1 MNDNIYEQQLKYQA
15 LADKYNLLLKNSA
28 RKYLLDNQD
37 DTEKNLYK
45 NDRKQWEEKYNKE
58 INDYISKNSSVVAP
72 IAVNQI
78 KNTIDYSQN
87 LSYMFNKDYFNKTM
101 QLQNKNLSE
110 PQDFYKNYSYE
121 LFESA
126 VKNISNTH
134 INDVKDTSIIHS
146 YEQQPTSIST
156 NRLINSFKNIQ
167 NKDRLMYFDLETI
180 SGLNDN
186 GKQELSQ
193 ITDFTFK
200 LFDSSGKELKNY
212 SSIIGSNEEQYQ
224 EYLSVINK
232 IKRGE
237 SINNYEK
244 VMFDRLK
251 MTGNAKIDYSKI
263 DRGIVNFIS
272 FPSIKDVPGLDTESA
287 LKGASLLRNI
297 GIAQEKAPLID
308 YNGVKVKYWEQQLLS
323 ALDVV
328 IDNNFTIGGHNIKAF
343 DIPMINETLY
353 SKMQSEGAKTYVKSK
368 YRNGFNPKYIADTLV
383 AERLFGTLSDE
394 QVKVAKEINSTP
406 FTQETLVRTYFPDF
420 YDKHSAHTSSVDVEA
435 GAKLILQSGRYDI
448 IPEPTLIYSLDN
460 TPNELNENSIF
471 YQKHKNKSTKINSNE
486 IYLFYSPQGIKAQ
499 DYNVI
504 GFSNEFFNGNYHLQN
519 IPYSV
524 SKNKFNEEL
533 FAQPG
538 LQRGVAY
545 TLNTLKELNID
556 SELQE
561 KLYEVNP
568 KLNNQ
573 KLYSISLSPFVD
585 KKSTNLK
592 ALSPVNFIGTK
603 ENIENLLN
611 RLLYVAKKNID
622 GSWNVQ
628 DIPYDTLKQLKTYT
642 VKDKQIS
649 VNDFDRTEKSI
660 NKLKQIS
667 SHNIQ
672 NEYASRARRELSYK
686 KDSNLLKFVNAID
699 EYIETIST
707 KETTD
712 TQKKNLEQSFI
723 NQEIEKARSIELRK
737 RNGETIP
744 LNEYGL
750 IHKHLGWQT
759 KDKTAYNVYR
769 NTVDA
774 AISSIDYIRAN
785 KDIIE
790 TAIKYTN
797 EQNFSDP
804 NIRQQT
810 YAYFFNGLLAR
821 AEYLHGKE
829 SVNKKITAIPA
840 HNFNNFEIDLDGY
853 KNRSYQNNTF
863 KINLNSSGYSIID
876 NLFKIQGIDSN
887 KQSDYS
893 KIAELKTFQSY
904 LNKRGILKT
913 EKPISLIDESKDN
926 FSTAVTKLIS
936 QIRDT
941 RRLHPLSGI
950 ISDTIHHDVLSNNI
964 KNFGLSNEEINLTA
978 LELEKNKP
986 NFFIATLSNKNLKND
1001 KKLLD
1006 RSVHEIID
1014 NIIFK
1019 KVANSPEEE
1028 IDFFMKH
1035 AGYNKQ
1041 IATNLHNIRNLKR
1054 EETFNFLKNVL
1065 GSVIKAGGSFAYDNE
1080 SLFISDKP
1088 NNEFIKIN
1096 NLFKDVITDSGMTY
1110 AEIGATKTAVPYGLY
1125 EVGNEISDNRSLTA
1139 GTRIAY
1145 AANSVG
1151 WASSSIEKA
1160 GKDSDKSI
1168 VETFQ
1173 RVIDQFN
1180 KTLRQTS
1187 SDSKEDMQD
1196 IKLNTRFDIKS
1207 ALSFLYEMDDAG
1219 VFNNISYDKNN
1230 SNDLGNILHTFLKQR
1245 KKYDVSTMDFKVI
1258 NAFNQYFPELIRNGE
1273 VNKFL
1278 IQQAATSASYLHI
1291 KPIDENIA
1299 SNISSVDKKAY
1310 EGMYTFFSNANYGDF
1325 FNSGSRLIQD
1335 QVSRSHSYNTE
1346 EVQNQIDSDELKDS
1360 KVGSVIS
1367 SESRLVQENNTHG
1380 LSYKTANV
1388 IQTRRLQLT
1397 NKDLRELIAN
1407 SDIDPLAKTYLNLI
1421 NTHENS
1427 SAISASLASYALSD
1441 RDSIQKIAL
1450 SKLAEENGYVLTRL
1464 NERSQVT
1471 PQLSIKNGKINFNY
1485 SNGLFV
1491 QKGEDLAYIKGW
1503 QDSSSNVAAKYTGI
1517 LKYGIFA
1524 PNGKLADEATIETAI
1539 NKGLTQEELTDF
1551 IQKIN
1556 YANNAPTGK
1565 VSSNQIHVWNQLQKI
1580 LENSNLKTYL
1590 YVDTIDMSANIKI
1603 AQMTAEKSM
1612 AQVVAPSIGAINNNI
1627 KNVLE
1632 ELMGKGSSVE
1642 LDKKGKII
1650 KRYGA
1655 EEFLSIIPNRKI
1667 IDSLLLDD
1675 LSKSDFGLI
1684 MSGFRADKR
1693 QLTHEE
1699 ILKSLTDN
1707 GFSSANAFRSAILK
1721 EQNFAIDELNRFL
1734 RKSGIIN
1741 KNETINLIGNTFTD
1755 EEKHKNF
1762 TSALQAYISNR
1773 LAEDDSIENKRDIV
1787 SKLQSVSKSIHL
1799 DKNNNIV
1806 ASASNSTFN
1815 IENLQK
1821 VIKEHFGTTNGY
1833 FTTDRFFYI
1842 GNGKIYSETEY
1853 NKLSSYKQKG
1863 LIKNKVE
1870 VAMSTVA
1877 GMTNW
1882 DRERMRAIDDA
1893 FGKQIKFTD
1902 RNLEVMRMHTFDQNI
1917 LDITKQKLIE
1927 SLGQTIGEEEYNKYF
1942 GSVNTGELIANEVIR
1957 TLENNRYMVPGEQL
1971 LNRFDGNGNIVD
1983 FSIDKKENAIAIK
1996 QASIERN
2003 KLIDDGIDEKSIDAI
2018 SQIARQNG
2026 ARGVSSSYIRNQY
2039 HIIKFGQAK
2048 EFNDNGINSNIELI
2062 KERGFKT
2069 VNINDL
2075 ITDPNVDESLE
2086 NSIYGKNILLDLHM
2100 DDVSNKHQLYTNEKN
2115 RYIALPY
2122 LNPQYLSDDYKVKS
2136 DYQQQITKI
2145 AHKVQDFK
2153 KDYENANLS
2162 STDIQNF
2169 QDTIQEDIQGLK
2181 TSISSELTQKNKL
2194 ISEASKV
2201 ILGDAGIFTTSGMH
2215 LIGIENDYLLKNLKF
2230 DNISLVEQAAKL
2242 SASQGKQGLDI
2253 AYGIASKSAYLN
2265 FYNDKYIRDLTT
2277 SLGMNK
2283 KLKNSFQEKLFN
2295 ELKTGGTLSVNS
2307 RDPQDYI
2314 LSSNINALY
2323 FSEHVKGDTLF
2334 LSNSLQQAMK
2344 NDNDS
2349 DKASIGILK
2358 GRANISYTDS
2368 NGKTKT
2374 VSRDIDYAT
2383 YKVLSNMDNIS
2394 VNLTD
2399 EATKLFRD
2407 SKRSMLADASTIYP
2421 KYYNNDPNKRSIELN
2436 DEGKINSV
2444 FNVSHL
2450 SDFTI
2455 SGTATGDMAEAS
2467 SKTYTQNER
2476 YKLSNL
2482 YSKIESDF
2490 TSSLSREDLDIFN
2503 SSSAANQRT
2512 MIRDWAVSNF
2522 KDKDNNYY
2530 QDIRNALEYRLNVF
2544 DKEAQYNT
2552 AIARKAGAGAID
2564 FHVHRMS
2571 TRARASGVFTGVEL
2585 RDISQIRTALTE
2597 QFLSPKNENGRP
2609 NFQYIDKVQNAIN
2622 EAYAASKSKNQTRIA
2637 QAEELMFNTLN
2648 ELLAPRFGKELSQ
2661 LTPIIKRGEDGL
2673 ALKDSSGALMY
2684 LNDDER
2690 RERAIRTYA
2699 SIVRRVDFSK
2709 NSDLIETSA
2718 GGSRKGVQSGTRL
2731 VVNKNNDNLK
2741 QITLNEANQAS
2752 ALTSKSFATSIDGP
2766 KASNIGVLDDHTPD
2780 LEQSVLATHNTQAP
2794 TLGENNV
2801 LLKESLKTVRNI
2813 ESIGNKINMGIGG
2826 FIAGI
2831 GAGILLSGYGSDP
2844 SAPAATQA
2852 NNAQDQYNMQYS
2864 IQNNIP
2870 NLADK
2875 NMSINNNASP
2885 SYVINISGN
2894 SPEGQEQAIDA
2905 INSAIYSQ
2913 MPLNTSINLQMNTSF
2928 ADKISQLQI
2937 NKLVA
2942 NSLLN

>member
-1 MNDNIYEQQLKYQA
+1 MNNNIYEQQLKYQA
-15 LADKYNLLLKNSA
+15 LADKYNLLLKNTA
-28 RKYLLDNQD
+28 RKHLLKNQS
-37 DTEKNLYK
+37 DTEKDLYI
-45 NDRKQWEEKYNKE
+45 NNRKQWEEKYNNEIKE
-58 INDYISKNSSVVAP
+58 YMSKNSSVVAP

-78 KNTIDYSQN
+78 KNTVDYSQN
-87 LSYMFNKDYFNKTM
+87 LSYMFNKDYFNKTV
-101 QLQNKNLSE
+101 QLQNTNTDDV
-110 PQDFYKNYSYE
+110 QDFYKNYSYE
-121 LFESA
+121 LFEST
-126 VKNISNTH
+126 VKSTSNVH
-134 INDVKDTSIIHS
+134 INNIKDTSIIHT
-146 YEQQPTSIST
+146 YEQRPTSIST
-156 NRLINSFKNIQ
+156 NHLINSFKNIKD
-167 NKDRLMYFDLETI
+167 KDRLMYFDLETI
-180 SGLNDN
+180 SGLDDI
-186 GKQELSQ
+186 GKQKLSQ

-200 LFDSSGKELKNY
+200 LFDSSGKELNNY
-212 SSIIGSNEEQYQ
+212 SSIIGSTEAQYQ

-237 SINNYEK
+237 GVNNYEK

-251 MTGNAKIDYSKI
+251 MTGNAKIDTSKI
-263 DRGIVNFIS
+263 KDGIASFIS
-272 FPSIKDVPGLDTESA
+272 FPNIKEVPGLDVDSA

-297 GIAQEKAPLID
+297 GIAQEQASLVD
-308 YNGVKVKYWEQQLLS
+308 YNGVKVKYWEQQLLL
-323 ALDVV
+323 ALDTV
-328 IDNNFTIGGHNIKAF
+328 IDNNFSIGGHNIKAF

-353 SKMQSEGAKTYVKSK
+353 SKMQSEGAKSYVKSK

-420 YDKHSAHTSSVDVEA
+420 YDEHSAHTSSVDVEA
-435 GAKLILQSGRYDI
+435 GAKLILQSGRYNLSESI
-448 IPEPTLIYSLDN
+448 LTHSLDN
-460 TPNELNENSIF
+460 TPNELNEDSIF

-486 IYLFYSPQGIKAQ
+486 VHLFYSPQGIKAQ

-524 SKNKFNEEL
+524 NKNKLNEEL

-545 TLNTLKELNID
+545 TLNTLKEIDID

-573 KLYSISLSPFVD
+573 KLFSISLSPFVD
-585 KKSTNLK
+585 KESTNLK
-592 ALSPVNFIGTK
+592 SLSPVNFIGTK
-603 ENIENLLN
+603 ENIENLLS
-611 RLLYVAKKNID
+611 RLLYIAEKDIN
-622 GSWNVQ
+622 GNWNVQ

-642 VKDKQIS
+642 VKDKQIT
-649 VNDFDRTEKSI
+649 VNDFDRTEESI
-660 NKLKQIS
+660 NRLKQIS
-667 SHNIQ
+667 SHNIK
-672 NEYASRARRELSYK
+672 NEYASRARRELNYK
-686 KDSNLLKFVNAID
+686 KDSNLLKFVNALD
-699 EYIETIST
+699 EYVELNST

-712 TQKKNLEQSFI
+712 TQKKKLEQFFI
-723 NQEIEKARSIELRK
+723 KQEIEKARSIELRK

-750 IHKHLGWQT
+750 IHKYLGWQT
-759 KDKTAYNVYR
+759 KDKTAYNIYR

-785 KDIIE
+785 KNIIE

-797 EQNFSDP
+797 EQSFSDP

-810 YAYFFNGLLAR
+810 YAYFLKGLLNK
-821 AEYLHGKE
+821 AEFLHGQE
-829 SVNKKITAIPA
+829 AVNKKITAIPA
-840 HNFNNFEIDLDGY
+840 YNFNNFEVDLNGY
-853 KNRSYQNNTF
+853 KNRTFQNNIF
-863 KINLNSSGYSIID
+863 KINLNSNGYSIVD
-876 NLFKIQGIDSN
+876 NLFKIQGIDSK

-893 KIAELKTFQSY
+893 KIIELKNFQTY
-904 LNKRGILKT
+904 LNKRHILKT
-913 EKPISLIDESKDN
+913 EEPISLIDENKDN
-926 FSTAVTKLIS
+926 FSTAVTKMIK

-941 RRLHPLSGI
+941 RKLHSLSGI
-950 ISDTIHHDVLSNNI
+950 ILNTIHHDILDNNI

-986 NFFIATLSNKNLKND
+986 NFFIATLSNKDLKND

-1006 RSVHEIID
+1006 RSVHEIVD

-1028 IDFFMKH
+1028 IDFFIKH
-1035 AGYNKQ
+1035 AGYDKQ
-1041 IATNLHNIRNLKR
+1041 IAINLHNIRNLKR
-1054 EETFNFLKNVL
+1054 EETFNFLKSIL
-1065 GSVIKAGGSFAYDNE
+1065 GSVIKTGGSFAYDNE
-1080 SLFISDKP
+1080 SLFIADKS
-1088 NNEFIKIN
+1088 NSEFIKIN
-1096 NLFKDVITDSGMTY
+1096 NLFKDVVTDSGMTY

-1125 EVGNEISDNRSLTA
+1125 EVGNEISNNRSLTS

-1160 GKDSDKSI
+1160 GKDSNKSI
-1168 VETFQ
+1168 VEIFQ

-1207 ALSFLYEMDDAG
+1207 ALGFLYEMDDAG
-1219 VFNNISYDKNN
+1219 VFNDISYDKNN
-1230 SNDLGNILHTFLKQR
+1230 PNDLGNILHIFLKQR
-1245 KKYDVSTMDFKVI
+1245 KNYSVENMDFKII
-1258 NAFNQYFPELIRNGE
+1258 NAFNQYFPELIRNGK

-1278 IQQAATSASYLHI
+1278 IQQDATSASYLHI

-1299 SNISSVDKKAY
+1299 SLISSIDKKAY

-1335 QVSRSHSYNTE
+1335 QVSRAHSYNVE
-1346 EVQNQIDSDELKDS
+1346 EVQNQINSGELKDS
-1360 KVGSVIS
+1360 KIGPVIS
-1367 SESRLVQENNTHG
+1367 SESRLVQENNMHG
-1380 LSYKTANV
+1380 LSYQTANI

-1407 SDIDPLAKTYLNLI
+1407 SDINPLAKTYLNLI

-1450 SKLAEENGYVLTRL
+1450 SKLAEENGYLLTRL
-1464 NERSQVT
+1464 NERKQIT
-1471 PQLSIKNGKINFNY
+1471 PKLSIENGKIKFNY

-1491 QKGEDLAYIKGW
+1491 QKGEDLACIKGW
-1503 QDSSSNVAAKYTGI
+1503 QDSSDSVAAKYTGI

-1524 PNGKLADEATIETAI
+1524 PNGKLADETTIETAI

-1556 YANNAPTGK
+1556 YANNTPNGK

-1580 LENSNLKTYL
+1580 LEDSNLKTYL

-1612 AQVVAPSIGAINNNI
+1612 AQVIAPSIGAINNNI
-1627 KNVLE
+1627 RNVLE
-1632 ELMGKGSSVE
+1632 TLMGKGSTVE

-1655 EEFLSIIPNRKI
+1655 EEFLSIIPNRRI
-1667 IDSLLLDD
+1667 IDSLLFDD

-1684 MSGFRADKR
+1684 MSGFRADKK

-1699 ILKSLTDN
+1699 ILKALTDN
-1707 GFSSANAFRSAILK
+1707 GFNSAKDFRSAILK

-1734 RKSGIIN
+1734 KKSGIIN

-1787 SKLQSVSKSIHL
+1787 SKLQSVSKSIYL
-1799 DKNNNIV
+1799 DKNNNII
-1806 ASASNSTFN
+1806 ASTSNSTFS

-1821 VIKEHFGTTNGY
+1821 VIKEHFGTTDGY
-1833 FTTDRFFYI
+1833 FTTDRFFYV

-1853 NKLSSYKQKG
+1853 NKLSSYQQKG

-1870 VAMSTVA
+1870 VSMSTIA

-1882 DRERMRAIDDA
+1882 DRERIRAIDDA

-1927 SLGQTIGEEEYNKYF
+1927 SLGQTIGEQEYNKYF
-1942 GSVNTGELIANEVIR
+1942 GSVNTGELIANEVIN
-1957 TLENNRYMVPGEQL
+1957 TLENNRYMIPGEQL
-1971 LNRFDGNGNIVD
+1971 LSRFDGNGNIVD
-1983 FSIDKKENAIAIK
+1983 FSIDKKENVIAIK
-1996 QASIERN
+1996 QASEERN
-2003 KLIDDGIDEKSIDAI
+2003 KLIEDGIDEKSIDAI

-2039 HIIKFGQAK
+2039 HIMKFGQAK
-2048 EFNDNGINSNIELI
+2048 EFNDNGANSSIELA
-2062 KERGFKT
+2062 KQRGFKIIS
-2069 VNINDL
+2069 IND
-2075 ITDPNVDESLE
+2075 IVTDPNVDESLE
-2086 NSIYGKNILLDLHM
+2086 NSIYGRNILLDLHM

-2115 RYIALPY
+2115 RYVALPY
-2122 LNPQYLSDDYKVKS
+2122 LSAKYLSDDYKVKS
-2136 DYQQQITKI
+2136 EYQQQVAKI
-2145 AHKVQDFK
+2145 AHKIQDFK
-2153 KDYENANLS
+2153 EDYSSANLS
-2162 STDIQNF
+2162 SNDIQNF
-2169 QDTIQEDIQGLK
+2169 QDIIQEDLQELK
-2181 TSISSELTQKNKL
+2181 TSIAGQLTQKKKL
-2194 ISEASKV
+2194 VSEASKI

-2215 LIGIENDYLLKNLKF
+2215 LIGIEDDYLLKNLRF

-2242 SASQGKQGLDI
+2242 SASQGKKGLDI

-2277 SLGMNK
+2277 SLGMNED
-2283 KLKNSFQEKLFN
+2283 LKNSFQEKLFN

-2314 LSSNINALY
+2314 LSSNVNALY

-2349 DKASIGILK
+2349 DKASISILK
-2358 GRANISYTDS
+2358 GRANISYLDN
-2368 NGKTKT
+2368 NGNTKT

-2383 YKVLSNMDNIS
+2383 YKVLSNMNS
-2394 VNLTD
+2394 VFVSLTD
-2399 EATKLFRD
+2399 EATRLFED
-2407 SKRSMLADASTIYP
+2407 SKRSMLADAATIYP
-2421 KYYNNDPNKRSIELN
+2421 KYYNNDPNKRSIEL
-2436 DEGKINSV
+2436 DAEGKRGSV

-2455 SGTATGDMAEAS
+2455 SGTATGNMAEAS
-2467 SKTYTQNER
+2467 SKTYTQDER

-2482 YSKIESDF
+2482 YSKIESNF
-2490 TSSLSREDLDIFN
+2490 TSSLSREDLDRYN

-2522 KDKDNNYY
+2522 KDKDNAYY
-2530 QDIRNALEYRLNVF
+2530 QDIQNVLEYRLNIF

-2571 TRARASGVFTGVEL
+2571 TRARASGAFTGVEL

-2597 QFLSPKNENGRP
+2597 QFLSPKNENGKPDFR
-2609 NFQYIDKVQNAIN
+2609 YIDKVQNAIN
-2622 EAYAASKSKNQTRIA
+2622 EAYAASKSRNQTRIA
-2637 QAEELMFNTLN
+2637 QAEDLMFNTLN
-2648 ELLAPRFGKELSQ
+2648 ELLAPRFSKELSQ
-2661 LTPIIKRGEDGL
+2661 LTPIVKRGVDGL
-2673 ALKDSSGALMY
+2673 ALKDSSGALIY

-2699 SIVRRVDFSK
+2699 SIVRRADFSK

-2731 VVNKNNDNLK
+2731 VVNENASNLK
-2741 QITLNEANQAS
+2741 QVTLNEANQAS
-2752 ALTSKSFATSIDGP
+2752 SLISKDFATSIDGP
-2766 KASNIGVLDDHTPD
+2766 KISNIEVLDNYTPD
-2780 LEQSVLATHNTQAP
+2780 LEQSVLNTYNTEMP

-2801 LLKESLKTVRNI
+2801 LLKESSKAGKTI
-2813 ESIGNKINMGIGG
+2813 ENIGNKLHMGIGG

-2831 GAGILLSGYGSDP
+2831 GTGILLSGYGSDP
-2844 SAPAATQA
+2844 SAPAITQA
-2852 NNAQDQYNMQYS
+2852 NDIQEQYQMQYP

-2870 NLADK
+2870 NLADS
-2875 NMSINNNASP
+2875 NISTNNNASP
-2885 SYVINISGN
+2885 SYIINISGS

-2913 MPLNTSINLQMNTSF
+2913 VPLNTSINLQMNTSF